1 MEQET
6 RENECWVPATLRAGW
21 PSHCLLEGGRWTRL
35 GCCWS
40 RGKIILFGFLKNRGS
55 VRYRRR
61 YENIIFLFGFII
73 IVVGRA
79 VHVKVIINVETV
91 TLRLPTTSLQTVSL
105 AVVKVKVKLL
115 ERLVHDAPLGLVI
128 LWSCPAVAHEADHGH
143 RQAPHGGGVRLVE
156 GGENSQYLSCCWAAA
171 QLNEAWQIKPWHRTL
186 PAWERD
192 KFLKS
197 LQIPGWSLDR
207 CSKNSTKMDRFLHL
221 SSSRLSLF
229 NIRTDFSWGHP
240 KYLYIWEMV

>member
-1 MEQET
+1 M
-6 RENECWVPATLRAGW
+6 
-21 PSHCLLEGGRWTRL
+21 
-35 GCCWS
+35 
-40 RGKIILFGFLKNRGS
+40 FGFLKNRGS

-115 ERLVHDAPLGLVI
+115 ERLVHDAPVGLVI

-156 GGENSQYLSCCWAAA
+156 GGENSQYLSCC
-171 QLNEAWQIKPWHRTL
+171 
-186 PAWERD
+186 
-192 KFLKS
+192 
-197 LQIPGWSLDR
+197 
-207 CSKNSTKMDRFLHL
+207 
-221 SSSRLSLF
+221 
-229 NIRTDFSWGHP
+229 
-240 KYLYIWEMV
+240 